1 MLGGQS
7 RIFRDRE
14 KLSPRYVP
22 PILPHREK
30 QLEEL
35 HSAFREA
42 LTAPSGT
49 PLKTIQIIGPAGT
62 GKTSCVLRFGE
73 RFEQQ
78 AARMKREVQHVYVNL
93 KLQGG
98 SRVVLYRYLLES
110 AAPEVYSPGLSAEE
124 MLRIMLRQ
132 LRENRKY
139 LLISLDEIDYFIR
152 STKDTSV
159 VYDLTRLNEIEPGKP
174 CNVLGVI
181 FTARSR
187 EFHEKLDPAELS
199 SLGRIP
205 MEFPTYTSAQI
216 VDILA
221 ERVKEA
227 FQPGVVSDDVL
238 EYIADVTVRP
248 PVNGDVRYALD
259 LLLYSGNLAEN
270 QSSERVLPDHV
281 RRVHGEIHP
290 SITEEDILNLPKKEH
305 LIALL
310 AVVRA
315 LKGKKKT
322 YATMRD
328 IRLSC
333 GMLCEE
339 MKIKPLDDLDDYLQD
354 LHDRRIIEI
363 QSLKEIGISGVPTE
377 KLEHFLDTLLKR
389 LELGLHGH

>member
-1 MLGGQS
+1 LLGGPS

-30 QLEEL
+30 QIEEL

-78 AARMKREVQHVYVNL
+78 AARMKREVKHVYVNL

-181 FTARSR
+181 FTATATANLTRSSIS
-187 EFHEKLDPAELS
+187 FTSSLS
-199 SLGRIP
+199 S
-205 MEFPTYTSAQI
+205 TSCFVCWAKLFSPALVYSSSRNRTI
-216 VDILA
+216 RSTCSLVT
-221 ERVKEA
+221 
-227 FQPGVVSDDVL
+227 
-238 EYIADVTVRP
+238 VTVR
-248 PVNGDVRYALD
+248 
-259 LLLYSGNLAEN
+259 
-270 QSSERVLPDHV
+270 
-281 RRVHGEIHP
+281 
-290 SITEEDILNLPKKEH
+290 
-305 LIALL
+305 
-310 AVVRA
+310 
-315 LKGKKKT
+315 
-322 YATMRD
+322 
-328 IRLSC
+328 
-333 GMLCEE
+333 
-339 MKIKPLDDLDDYLQD
+339 
-354 LHDRRIIEI
+354 
-363 QSLKEIGISGVPTE
+363 
-377 KLEHFLDTLLKR
+377 
-389 LELGLHGH
+389 

>member
-1 MLGGQS
+1 
-7 RIFRDRE
+7 
-14 KLSPRYVP
+14 VP
-22 PILPHREK
+22 SILPHRER
-30 QLEEL
+30 QTEEL

-78 AARMKREVQHVYVNL
+78 AARMKREVRHVCVNL

-132 LRENRKY
+132 LRENRRY

-159 VYDLTRLNEIEPGKP
+159 VYDLTRLNEIEPGKS

-199 SLGRIP
+199 TLGRIP
-205 MEFPTYTSAQI
+205 MEFPTYTSAEI

-227 FQPGVVSDDVL
+227 FQPGAVSDDVL

-248 PVNGDVRYALD
+248 PVNDDVRYALD
-259 LLLYSGNLAEN
+259 LLYSGNL
-270 QSSERVLPDHV
+270 P
-281 RRVHGEIHP
+281 
-290 SITEEDILNLPKKEH
+290 ILESH
-305 LIALL
+305 
-310 AVVRA
+310 
-315 LKGKKKT
+315 
-322 YATMRD
+322 
-328 IRLSC
+328 
-333 GMLCEE
+333 
-339 MKIKPLDDLDDYLQD
+339 
-354 LHDRRIIEI
+354 
-363 QSLKEIGISGVPTE
+363 
-377 KLEHFLDTLLKR
+377 
-389 LELGLHGH
+389 